1 MTSCVRGHCPTMMAD
16 GMMAGRSRKSNFC
29 KWMLDMFRQRG
40 ANVLPSNAAF
50 KLKRSAYTQ

>member
-40 ANVLPSNAAF
+40 ATVLPSNAAF
-50 KLKRSAYTQ
+50 KRSAYTQ